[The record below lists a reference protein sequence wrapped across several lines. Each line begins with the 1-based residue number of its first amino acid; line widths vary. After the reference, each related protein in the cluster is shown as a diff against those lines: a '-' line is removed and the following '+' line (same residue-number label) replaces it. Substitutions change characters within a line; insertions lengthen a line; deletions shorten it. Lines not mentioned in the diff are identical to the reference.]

1 MDYIKIR
8 FTKDFDDLGST
19 FEKTVE
25 DLFRSIN
32 PMYRIAE
39 QTWKPQMDMYET
51 PDEIIIMGEIAGVN
65 KEDLELEISSKA
77 VRVQGNR
84 TQSPRID
91 NAKYR
96 LAEIQYGKFER
107 VLYLPSPIDPEVVS
121 ASYSNGFLQVRLAKL
136 ELNKTLKF
144 QFQKNSC

>member
-8 FTKDFDDLGST
+8 FISDFDQLDPE
-19 FEKTVE
+19 FEKTI
-25 DLFRSIN
+25 DDMFRPIR
-32 PMYRIAE
+32 PMFMLSARK
-39 QTWKPQMDMYET
+39 WKPQMDIYET

-121 ASYSNGFLQVRLAKL
+121 ASYANGFLQVRLAKL
-136 ELNKTLKF
+136 ELNKTFKVPI
-144 QFQKNSC
+144 SEE

>member
-8 FTKDFDDLGST
+8 FTKDFDDLDST

-25 DLFRSIN
+25 DLFRTIN
-32 PMYRIAE
+32 PMFTIAE
-39 QTWKPQMDMYET
+39 QKWKPQMDIYET

-121 ASYSNGFLQVRLAKL
+121 ASYANGFLQVRLAKL
-136 ELNKTLKF
+136 ELNKTYKVPI
-144 QFQKNSC
+144 SEE

>member
-8 FTKDFDDLGST
+8 FTKDFDQLGST

-25 DLFRSIN
+25 DLFRTIN
-32 PMYRIAE
+32 PMFSIAE
-39 QTWKPQMDMYET
+39 QKWKPQMDMYET
-51 PDEIIIMGEIAGVN
+51 PEEIIIMGEIAGVN

-77 VRVQGNR
+77 VRVKGNR
-84 TQSPRID
+84 IQFPRID

-121 ASYSNGFLQVRLAKL
+121 ASYANGFLQVRLAKL
-136 ELNKTLKF
+136 ELNKTYKVPI
-144 QFQKNSC
+144 SEE

>member
-1 MDYIKIR
+1 M
-8 FTKDFDDLGST
+8 GST

-25 DLFRSIN
+25 DLFRTIN
-32 PMYRIAE
+32 PMFTIAE
-39 QTWKPQMDMYET
+39 QKWKPQMDIYET

-121 ASYSNGFLQVRLAKL
+121 ASYANGFLQVRLAKL
-136 ELNKTLKF
+136 ELNKTYKVPI
-144 QFQKNSC
+144 SEE

>member
-32 PMYRIAE
+32 PMFRIAE

-136 ELNKTLKF
+136 ELNKTFKVPI
-144 QFQKNSC
+144 SEE

>member
-8 FTKDFDDLGST
+8 FTKDFDQLDST

-25 DLFRSIN
+25 DLFRTIN
-32 PMYRIAE
+32 PMFTIAE
-39 QTWKPQMDMYET
+39 QKWKPQMDMYET

-65 KEDLELEISSKA
+65 KEDLELEISGKA

-84 TQSPRID
+84 NQFPRID

-107 VLYLPSPIDPEVVS
+107 ILYLPSPIDPEVVS
-121 ASYSNGFLQVRLAKL
+121 ASYTNGFLQVRLAKL
-136 ELNKTLKF
+136 KLDKTFKVPI
-144 QFQKNSC
+144 SEE